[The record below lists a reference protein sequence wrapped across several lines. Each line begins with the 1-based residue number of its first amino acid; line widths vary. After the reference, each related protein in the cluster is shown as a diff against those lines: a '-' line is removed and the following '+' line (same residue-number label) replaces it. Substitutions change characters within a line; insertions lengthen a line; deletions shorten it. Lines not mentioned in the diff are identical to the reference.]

1 MTQKERPDAG
11 GDRAVVKAC
20 INQAPSKT
28 NRRKPQT
35 PAVEALA
42 SRCAAVADSEP
53 NTGRLLALHLA
64 CHATAEDVSAGRLDG
79 DAAARALFDAAAT
92 CGLVGKYSA
101 AQIVR
106 RISHDL
112 AHRTKKRRTK
122 NALERGRPPP

>member
-1 MTQKERPDAG
+1 VKQTLLSAAGDGREHSERRLEKP
-11 GDRAVVKAC
+11 
-20 INQAPSKT
+20 PSSLKSP
-28 NRRKPQT
+28 RSQT
-35 PAVEALA
+35 PAAEALA
-42 SRCAAVADSEP
+42 ARCAAVANSKP
-53 NTGRLLALHLA
+53 NTGRSLALHLA
-64 CHATAEDVSAGRLDG
+64 CRATAEDVRAGRLDG

-101 AQIVR
+101 ARIVR